1 MFLPAS
7 FEDPMR
13 SNYSFFL
20 CREATILSSPQD
32 ILLCN
37 NLYVRGKITT
47 FGTCP
52 QPTCGEFGWQP
63 SSMVKFRY
71 LLVPFREK
79 IEIYLIIIRISMQ
92 SSTKKNL
99 LFLITIQVHSYTRIH
114 HTSMSTTKRLGRRI
128 TLLNV
133 MNKYSLI

>member
-13 SNYSFFL
+13 SKYSFFL

-37 NLYVRGKITT
+37 NLHVRSKIAT

-52 QPTCGEFGWQP
+52 QSTCGEFGWQP

-71 LLVPFREK
+71 LLVPFGEK

-92 SSTKKNL
+92 SFTKKNL
-99 LFLITIQVHSYTRIH
+99 LFFNHNTGTFIHTHSSYFYEHHKKTRAKNN
-114 HTSMSTTKRLGRRI
+114 TVKC
-128 TLLNV
+128 
-133 MNKYSLI
+133 YE